1 MQLKNVQDRVNKE
14 KVWVMKFE
22 KERIK
27 TGQNLFGDLYTS
39 ATNLKANVIKPTLTS
54 SPSQVVVSP
63 IRPPGNTRQSAG
75 RQVGFHSLWLIHTA
89 RDRERDRDLSLY
101 RPVCMS
107 HYTGYKEH
115 PVRKSINF
123 FAPAS

>member
-1 MQLKNVQDRVNKE
+1 MTVFNYLLLSMQLKNVQDRVNKE

-27 TGQNLFGDLYTS
+27 TGQNLFGDLFTLT
-39 ATNLKANVIKPTLTS
+39 TNQKANVVKPVLTS

-75 RQVGFHSLWLIHTA
+75 RQVGF
-89 RDRERDRDLSLY
+89 LSL
-101 RPVCMS
+101 
-107 HYTGYKEH
+107 HW
-115 PVRKSINF
+115 VRLASSVTTSIHF
-123 FAPAS
+123 SAPAS